1 MSLWLCILDS
11 VVSASVNVDRYS
23 VNSAS
28 STLLSYIVITIISNF
43 VDHGKTIALSLTIHL
58 TTSPMSP

>member
-43 VDHGKTIALSLTIHL
+43 VDHGKTTVLSLTIHL

>member
-1 MSLWLCILDS
+1 MSLWLCILDL

-23 VNSAS
+23 VNSAL

-43 VDHGKTIALSLTIHL
+43 VDHGKTTALSLTTHL
-58 TTSPMSP
+58 TPSPTSP